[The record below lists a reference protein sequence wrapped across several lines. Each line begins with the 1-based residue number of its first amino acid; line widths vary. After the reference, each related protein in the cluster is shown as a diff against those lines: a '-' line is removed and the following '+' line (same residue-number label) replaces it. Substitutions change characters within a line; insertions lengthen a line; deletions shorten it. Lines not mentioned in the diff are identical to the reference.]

1 MRFFWLLPVVS
12 CARPGIDKV
21 APAQAVAAKK
31 ERRFIIGVRSE
42 SERHGNHL
50 PPVCRA
56 ARRVALGRRTW
67 PGTSQRD
74 VLHQNGRDGALR
86 RPGRV
91 QRRNVGWRVTPL
103 AFVPAAGRG
112 RGRRSATSSTKM
124 VGTARCAVRAAF
136 SGATSD
142 GG

>member
-1 MRFFWLLPVVS
+1 
-12 CARPGIDKV
+12 
-21 APAQAVAAKK
+21 
-31 ERRFIIGVRSE
+31 
-42 SERHGNHL
+42 
-50 PPVCRA
+50 
-56 ARRVALGRRTW
+56 
-67 PGTSQRD
+67 
-74 VLHQNGRDGALR
+74 RDGALR

-91 QRRNVGWRVTPL
+91 QRRKVGWRVTPL

-142 GG
+142 VRARIRSGRCTRPGTSQRDVLHQMVGMARYAVRAAFSGATSDGG